1 VLPNGLRFY
10 VRSNKKPAQRAA
22 LALVIRVGSLAETEA
37 ERGVAHFVEHL
48 AFNATDAYDHHEL
61 VAFLEA
67 SGLAFGA
74 CQNAYTS
81 CDETCFELLVPTDA
95 PGLLQR
101 ALSILAQFACRIR
114 IAPGDVDAERG
125 AILEEWRG
133 GRDARGRAAEAAW
146 KMMNEGSPYA
156 ERLPIGLESVIRGAD
171 AATVRGFYLKWYRP
185 ENMAIVAVGDWSDE
199 ERAGVVAAVRDT
211 FGAVAPPEDAPTPA
225 PALPSPTFVPHARPR
240 AACHSERALTDSTV
254 QLSFKSARAP
264 LRSAA
269 EMRLHLVRDL
279 FETCLSARL
288 FRASRGAMPPFYSAS
303 VGIDAPLACVDTVTL
318 GASAPVDG
326 ILDALRALHGALASV
341 RAHGFTAPE
350 VRRAKARIDADIQ
363 QAWVEREQAY
373 STGLRDEYVR
383 HFLSG
388 EAVIDA
394 DTEARLARALLRSID
409 DEEVAA
415 VAQPLTSAG
424 SCVVRAACG
433 SAERRPPSDAE
444 LLGVLADVE
453 ADEAA
458 GRIPPPAAAD
468 ATPDELLPHA
478 PVVTDAARIASR
490 RDWPRL
496 DVVELRLP
504 NGMRV
509 AYKRTAFLDDQIL
522 ISAFAHGGLS
532 EVPPVGGRRYAS
544 AACASLL
551 AGEAGV
557 FGHAPE
563 TLDDILAGRRCAVS
577 PVLGAYRRDF
587 GGDQSPDD
595 LDAALALCHAL
606 FVSTPDAPEEELAVA
621 LRMTRESIRAQAR
634 DPQWRFANAV
644 KQLNYGGCYYLEPLT
659 EAGLARV
666 DPAVALSTFDAAFRN
681 PAEFTMCI
689 CGAIEDTEKLE
700 ALIEQF
706 LGTIPATDTPPPR
719 APRDITPLPWRFP
732 AAPVR
737 REVRVAMAEPQAA
750 AQLTW
755 PLTIGG
761 GAAGAAA
768 VAGGARA
775 EAKMVLESVL
785 WARLACRVLESRLLK
800 KMRFQFGD
808 VYSVSVSPYYGLEAP
823 SSPPPLRGDC
833 AVSFS
838 CDPDAAWRLVEL
850 ALEELALLQADG
862 PAPEDCATA
871 AELDRRAFELSQA
884 ENSFWLER
892 MVAGYQA
899 RACCARCVRAVRAAC
914 VLPSACVRSVSQVSL
929 SVCARRVLAGD
940 DKI

>member
-1 VLPNGLRFY
+1 
-10 VRSNKKPAQRAA
+10 
-22 LALVIRVGSLAETEA
+22 
-37 ERGVAHFVEHL
+37 
-48 AFNATDAYDHHEL
+48 
-61 VAFLEA
+61 
-67 SGLAFGA
+67 
-74 CQNAYTS
+74 
-81 CDETCFELLVPTDA
+81 VPTDA
-95 PGLLQR
+95 PGLLPR
-101 ALSILAQFACRIR
+101 ALAILAQFACRIR
-114 IAPGDVDAERG
+114 IAPADVDAERG

-146 KMMNEGSPYA
+146 KMMNEGSLYA
-156 ERLPIGLESVIRGAD
+156 ERLPIGLESVIRGAS
-171 AATVRGFYLKWYRP
+171 AATVRGFYTKWYRP
-185 ENMAIVAVGDWSDE
+185 EHMAIVAVGDWSDD
-199 ERAGVVAAVRDT
+199 ERAGVVAAVCDA
-211 FGAVAPPEDAPTPA
+211 FAGVAPPADAPTP
-225 PALPSPTFVPHARPR
+225 PPLLPVPSFVPHTTPR

-254 QLSFKSARAP
+254 QLSFKSERAP

-269 EMRLHLVRDL
+269 DMRVHLVRDL

-288 FRASRGAMPPFYSAS
+288 FRASRGATPPFYSAS
-303 VGIDAPLACVDTVTL
+303 VGIEAPLACVDTVTL
-318 GASAPVDG
+318 GASAPVGG
-326 ILDALRALHGALASV
+326 ILGALRALHAALASV

-363 QAWVEREQAY
+363 QAWVERDQAY

-394 DTEARLARALLRSID
+394 DMEARLARALLRSIA
-409 DEEVAA
+409 DEEVSA
-415 VAQPLTSAG
+415 VAGPLTSRG

-444 LLGVLADVE
+444 LLAVLAAVE

-468 ATPDELLPHA
+468 ATPDELLPEP
-478 PVVTDAARIASR
+478 PVVTDAARIVSR
-490 RDWPRL
+490 REWPRL
-496 DVVELRLP
+496 GVTELRLP

-522 ISAFAHGGLS
+522 LSAFAHGGLS

-563 TLDDILAGRRCAVS
+563 TLDDILAGRRCAVL
-577 PVLGAYRRDF
+577 PVLGAFRRDF

-606 FVSTPDAPEEELAVA
+606 FITAPTAPAEELDVA

-634 DPQWRFANAV
+634 DPMWRFSNAV

-666 DPAVALSTFDAAFRN
+666 DPSIALATFDAAFRN
-681 PAEFTMCI
+681 PAEFTVCLV
-689 CGAIEDTEKLE
+689 GAIEPDKLE
-700 ALIEQF
+700 ALVEQF
-706 LGTIPATDTPPPR
+706 LGTIPATDAPPPR
-719 APRDITPLPWRFP
+719 APKDITPLPWRFP
-732 AAPVR
+732 DAPTR

-761 GAAGAAA
+761 GAIGAAA
-768 VAGGARA
+768 AAGGPRA

-823 SSPPPLRGDC
+823 STPPPLRGDC

-838 CDPDAAWRLVEL
+838 CDPSAAWRLVEL
-850 ALEELALLQADG
+850 ALEELAVLQADG

-871 AELDRRAFELSQA
+871 AELDRRAFELNQA

-899 RACCARCVRAVRAAC
+899 RRGALCVRVS
-914 VLPSACVRSVSQVSL
+914 VLHILRQSVSVALCSAC
-929 SVCARRVLAGD
+929 RVLAGD